1 MAYYCG
7 ECVVWVGSSD
17 VDRYGRRW
25 CSYSR
30 RYEESNQNTYGCRG
44 FVYNGRTVVTKVCEI
59 LHLSTEPWFEAFDAV
74 KDAYVAPRH
83 MDWLTSYCRIGP
95 MIADALEKDENRE
108 QTAQKILCS
117 YLEPAKNLWLE
128 GRNGQAAVCYKNM
141 ISNLIAEYYIV

>member
-44 FVYNGRTVVTKVCEI
+44 FVYNGRTVLTKVCEI
-59 LHLSTEPWFEAFDAV
+59 LNLPTEKLFQAFDEV
-74 KDAYVAPRH
+74 KDAYVAPQH
-83 MDWLTSYCRIGP
+83 IDWLTSYCTIGP
-95 MIADALEKDENRE
+95 QIAQAMDKDTQRKEIAQTVFSKYIQPAFELWQHGNLEEASKNYRNMVFS
-108 QTAQKILCS
+108 L
-117 YLEPAKNLWLE
+117 AKHYE
-128 GRNGQAAVCYKNM
+128 
-141 ISNLIAEYYIV
+141 

>member
-44 FVYNGRTVVTKVCEI
+44 FVYNGRTVLTKVCEI
-59 LHLSTEPWFEAFDAV
+59 LALPTDKWFEAFDAV
-74 KDAYVAPRH
+74 KDTYVAPQKTE
-83 MDWLTSYCRIGP
+83 WLTNYCKIGLQ
-95 MIADALEKDENRE
+95 IAEKLDVDNDRHAVADMLMT
-108 QTAQKILCS
+108 QYI
-117 YLEPAKNLWLE
+117 EPAYQLWIE
-128 GRNGQAAVCYKNM
+128 GNDEQSAFKYREM
-141 ISNLIAEYYIV
+141 ISNLARKYSFA

>member
-30 RYEESNQNTYGCRG
+30 RYEESNQNTYGCKG

-59 LHLSTEPWFEAFDAV
+59 LHLSKEPWFEAFDAV
-74 KDAYVAPRH
+74 KEAYVVPHH
-83 MDWLTSYCRIGP
+83 MDWLTSYCKIGP
-95 MIADALEKDENRE
+95 MLAKEIENDENPI
-108 QTAQKILCS
+108 QIAQKILND
-117 YLEPAKNLWLE
+117 YMKPARSLWQQ
-128 GRNGQAAVCYKNM
+128 GKSKQAAERYKKMIADLSFCYH
-141 ISNLIAEYYIV
+141 IA